1 MVHHSKDKVPRDM
14 IERCLPAYFP
24 YIGKNYEIIEVKNP
38 VMIDSK
44 GEEGIA
50 DGVYA
55 VKDPLKIK
63 NKGEPFAFNN
73 EIQSGRITEEILLR
87 SHGYAN
93 KAKRKYKMPVECF
106 FLSLA
111 GNETGQISTEVSLGE
126 KFTADVLSLT
136 DFDAEERLNR
146 ITDKIDN
153 NSQLNQ
159 FDFLDLAFLPFM
171 TSKIHSQ
178 VQLYELAVKSANN
191 AKMDLEDKQAIIDNL
206 YLYFDD
212 FVKTEEDY
220 ETVQGDL
227 MNKMRARY
235 IQDEKEQSLKEGIM
249 IGERNI
255 ISNLLKEFKDID
267 YIQKITKCP
276 RSEIKK
282 VAELAQ

>member
-1 MVHHSKDKVPRDM
+1 
-14 IERCLPAYFP
+14 
-24 YIGKNYEIIEVKNP
+24 
-38 VMIDSK
+38 
-44 GEEGIA
+44 
-50 DGVYA
+50 
-55 VKDPLKIK
+55 
-63 NKGEPFAFNN
+63 
-73 EIQSGRITEEILLR
+73 
-87 SHGYAN
+87 
-93 KAKRKYKMPVECF
+93 MPVESF

-111 GNETGQISTEVSLGE
+111 GNETGKISTEVSLGE

-159 FDFLDLAFLPFM
+159 YDFLDLAFLPFM

-178 VQLYELAVKSANN
+178 VQLYGLAVKSANN

-227 MNKMRARY
+227 MSKMRARY

-249 IGERNI
+249 IGKEEAKEERNQI
-255 ISNLLKEFKDID
+255 ITNILKEIKDVN
-267 YIQKITKCP
+267 YIHKLTKIP
-276 RSEIKK
+276 LSEIMEI
-282 VAELAQ
+282 ANQS